1 MKLIAAFLTILGTLF
16 FSLNS
21 TCASYSGWK
30 SHYSDAQTLAVEG
43 RTQEAFKEARLSA
56 VDSRDRHGRE
66 TLNTVKSLE
75 FLAKLTR
82 EVENYPKAIR
92 LQREAYEINSRIKG
106 KTNPN
111 TIRLM
116 SHLAE
121 LSILNGDFNAGKANY
136 DEVLR
141 LCEAGNRSA
150 CVTAAEPMM
159 GLARL
164 LASEG
169 KFMDAEK
176 LYLSAIDKFCCFSK
190 YQPGLKFKMAAAL
203 ESLGAMY
210 RSQGDYAHAIKC
222 FDQLKFVYQS
232 QKTAPDAQDGLCLS
246 LLNLGDIYARWG
258 KHERA
263 IKSYKEAAVI
273 LENHPDADSSMMLGL
288 ALKGLGDTFKN
299 KGNMVLAANYYKKAL
314 TQLET
319 VAFIGK
325 PLYSETVKSLSEVY
339 KEMGMNSDA
348 QAIEAKNLAM
358 N

>member
-1 MKLIAAFLTILGTLF
+1 
-16 FSLNS
+16 
-21 TCASYSGWK
+21 TCASYIDWK
-30 SHYSDAQTLAVEG
+30 SHYSGAQTLAAEG
-43 RTQEAFKEARLSA
+43 RTQEALKEARLSV

-66 TLNTVKSLE
+66 TSNTVKSLE
-75 FLAKLTR
+75 FLAKITR
-82 EVENYPKAIR
+82 EAGNYPKAIR
-92 LQREAYEINSRIKG
+92 LQREAYEVDSRIKG

-111 TIRLM
+111 TIRLL
-116 SHLAE
+116 SQVAE
-121 LSILNGDFNAGKANY
+121 LTILTGDFNAGKAY
-136 DEVLR
+136 YEEVLR

-150 CVTAAEPMM
+150 CITAAEPMM

-169 KFMDAEK
+169 KFMAAEK

-203 ESLGAMY
+203 ESLGAIY

-258 KHERA
+258 KNERA

-273 LENHPDADSSMMLGL
+273 LENHPDADSSIMLGL

-299 KGNMVLAANYYKKAL
+299 KGNMALAADYYKKAL
-314 TQLET
+314 VHLET

-325 PLYSETVKSLSEVY
+325 PLYSETVKSLSNVY
-339 KEMGMNSDA
+339 KEMGMNSDE
-348 QAIEAKNLAM
+348 QAILARDLAM